1 MNVYVAMLEKKSAL
15 CTGCYENTLLRQMGK
30 NRSWI
35 SLGHFDA
42 IYTYPLETRNR
53 GMFEA
58 LKENNQNV
66 FNQSNEKEY
75 FHSLYML
82 TNRDDRVFWEK
93 ECSFLGIIRVHFA
106 TTRKTNEAFVKFE
119 ALISNL
125 ARKQLVYRIYRT
137 VDLSDAIIAI
147 KAENLKD
154 LLDFSFS
161 VRKLSLVGKTYTYCG
176 INIRDISDHKWNP
189 SSSDKL
195 SWCTMRFSV
204 RSFEKVRDELVAI
217 QELTANTCKTKPFFV
232 VGVDDVAVSWKNLP
246 VKTLVTLFREWFFN
260 PKSNHKLFDSFSDIT
275 TRLGAQLDLENY
287 EYISLTPA
295 EKKENAALEDACS
308 KLEKLR
314 NSILEKDK
322 VNKEERS
329 WLKPLSELI
338 ITLSR
343 MSNNAL
349 LDEYLYTML
358 PGVLSFLN
366 YVEQNYSTVSDALCE
381 RFIENWSDIFEHS
394 MRLEGQLTHQP
405 ELRPVLYDFPIMML
419 EYTNAFLSQATAV
432 LQKNDRSQFQ
442 INILLFPRLGKK
454 TATCELFSPDE
465 GATQSLLMV
474 TVPYDLLY
482 DPHLLLPALCHEVSH
497 YVGERFRN
505 RQYRRECFIK
515 ATARLCSHSL
525 FEHMNKSVIQTME
538 GFLDKNVLQVG
549 TTMERLKKDVE
560 AKVLN
565 IIELPDSRREFMLN
579 AVENADGVFPFCVLD
594 WSPSRDD
601 VRHFVG
607 FLGDLATLFR
617 ESYADICMLYLLKLS
632 QIDYIKSL
640 VEPFAMEEDAK
651 KRRYEQVAIRIFI
664 ALKASRKEIRT
675 DLISDDRLKEE
686 ILKIEKCMGK
696 KEDRERRI
704 PIAAIHYLL
713 KYCEKCYMD
722 MVGTVADKD
731 KTILRGMY
739 DNAVSEQIDYT
750 KFVDCIDQYRHSVL
764 DIFSSTQ

>member
-1 MNVYVAMLEKKSAL
+1 MNVYVAMLEKKTAL
-15 CTGCYENTLLRQMGK
+15 CNGCYENATSRQMGK

-42 IYTYPLETRNR
+42 IYTYSLETRNR

-58 LKENNQNV
+58 LKENNQLV
-66 FNQSNEKEY
+66 FTQSNEKEY

-82 TNRDDRVFWEK
+82 TNRDDRVFWKK
-93 ECSFLGIIRVHFA
+93 ECPFLGIIRVHFA
-106 TTRKTNEAFVKFE
+106 TTRKTNEAFVKFG
-119 ALISNL
+119 ALVSNL
-125 ARKQLVYRIYRT
+125 ARKELAYRIYRT
-137 VDLSDAIIAI
+137 IDLSDAIIAI

-176 INIRDISDHKWNP
+176 ISMRVVSDHTWNP
-189 SSSDKL
+189 SSNDKL

-204 RSFEKVRDELVAI
+204 RSFEKVRDELDTI
-217 QELTANTCKTKPFFV
+217 QKLTENTCETKPFFV
-232 VGVDDVAVSWKNLP
+232 VGVDDVAVSWQNLP

-260 PKSNHKLFDSFSDIT
+260 PKSNHKLYESFSDIT

-287 EYISLTPA
+287 EYIPLTPA

-308 KLEKLR
+308 KLETLR
-314 NSILEKDK
+314 NSIWEK
-322 VNKEERS
+322 VGENKDERS

-343 MSNNAL
+343 MSSNAL

-366 YVEQNYSTVSDALCE
+366 YVDRNHSTVSDALCE
-381 RFIENWSDIFEHS
+381 RFIENWSDIFEHI

-419 EYTNAFLSQATAV
+419 EYTNAFLSQATAT

-442 INILLFPRLGKK
+442 INTLLFPRLGKK

-465 GATQSLLMV
+465 GSTQSLLMV

-482 DPHLLLPALCHEVSH
+482 DPRLLLPALCHEVSH

-525 FEHMNKSVIQTME
+525 FEHMNKSVIETME

-601 VRHFVG
+601 VRRFVG

-617 ESYADICMLYLLKLS
+617 EAYADICMLYLLKMS
-632 QIDYIKSL
+632 PIDYIESL
-640 VEPFAMEEDAK
+640 VEPLTVEEDVK

-664 ALKASRKEIRT
+664 VLKASRKEIRT
-675 DLISDDRLKEE
+675 DLISDDHLKEE
-686 ILKIEKCMGK
+686 VLKIENCMGK
-696 KEDRERRI
+696 NEDKNRRI
-704 PIAAIHYLL
+704 PIAAIHYLQ

-731 KTILRGMY
+731 KTVLRGMY
-739 DNAVSEQIDYT
+739 DNAVSEKIDYT

-764 DIFSSTQ
+764 DNFSSTQ